1 MKALPVPMPTNGGST
16 WLRAVVVALLL
27 LSVTACGSLGNDEDA
42 EESKKLTAE
51 KLYDRAKERMESNN
65 FRRAIRL
72 YEILEVQF
80 PFSEFTRQGQL
91 DLMYAHFRSNNS
103 ESAVET
109 ASRFIRENPRHA
121 KVDYAYYMRG
131 LANFPSGLNS
141 LERLF
146 RVSPYSRPQDKAAK
160 SFEGFSTLI
169 QRYPDS
175 EWAEDARQR
184 MIFLRNA
191 MAYYELDVATYY
203 LRRGAN
209 VAAANRAKRI
219 IDEFQE
225 TEAVLEA
232 LRIQVAAYKN
242 LDLQDLADDAQRV
255 LDENLSARQ

>member
-1 MKALPVPMPTNGGST
+1 MNALSEYAPAKGGS
-16 WLRAVVVALLL
+16 ALLRSL
-27 LSVTACGSLGNDEDA
+27 IVVMLVISLAACAGRDDGLGDG
-42 EESKKLTAE
+42 KKLTAE
-51 KLYDRAKERMESNN
+51 NVYNRAKLRMESSN

-80 PFSEFTRQGQL
+80 PFSEYTRQGQL
-91 DLMYAHFRSNNS
+91 DLMYAHFRSKNT

-109 ASRFIRENPRHA
+109 ASRFIRENPRHP

-131 LANFPSGLNS
+131 LANFPKGLNS
-141 LERLF
+141 IERLF

-160 SFEGFSTLI
+160 SFDAFSTLI

-184 MIFLRNA
+184 MVYLRNA
-191 MAYYELDVATYY
+191 MAYYELDVADYY
-203 LRRGAN
+203 LRRGAHI
-209 VAAANRAKRI
+209 AAANRAKRI

-225 TEAVLEA
+225 TEAVIDA

-242 LDLQDLADDAQRV
+242 LDLQDLAADAQRV
-255 LDENLSARQ
+255 LDENLSTRQ